1 MYFVFSPSLFLVK
14 FFTISVF
21 TLTLYSDLHIIKER
35 TKKEMSNANEGIM
48 SRTENI
54 AYKIILMQLGISQRE
69 LSNILGY
76 SEQYISMIL
85 AGKRKNKRFENWI
98 KPKLHKLSKMEDL
111 Y

>member
-1 MYFVFSPSLFLVK
+1 MQKVAK
-14 FFTISVF
+14 I
-21 TLTLYSDLHIIKER
+21 
-35 TKKEMSNANEGIM
+35 N
-48 SRTENI
+48 
-54 AYKIILMQLGISQRE
+54 YKIALMQFGISQRE
-69 LSNILGY
+69 LANTLGY

>member
-1 MYFVFSPSLFLVK
+1 
-14 FFTISVF
+14 
-21 TLTLYSDLHIIKER
+21 
-35 TKKEMSNANEGIM
+35 M

-85 AGKRKNKRFENWI
+85 AGKRSCKRFDEWLLKNIPSLFKRGARLRWI
-98 KPKLHKLSKMEDL
+98 MKFG
-111 Y
+111 YQ